1 MVSNPRLAGY
11 LTQALDH
18 ELSVVQQYLTQACL
32 CELWGEAKLAAYF
45 RREANEEQGHA
56 ARLICH
62 LLSLGLAPNG
72 TRLKPTR
79 PGRDLNEMLWL
90 DRQFEMDAVLLYQ
103 DALHYAER
111 CRDGA
116 AAALFAEL
124 LADEE
129 GHLAELE
136 RMLRELAEK
145 GCDPARFLEEI
156 CHA

>member
-1 MVSNPRLAGY
+1 MVANPRLAGY

-18 ELSVVQQYLTQACL
+18 ELSVVQQYLTQSCL
-32 CELWGEAKLAAYF
+32 CRLWREDGLAEYF
-45 RREANEEQGHA
+45 RREADEEQGHA
-56 ARLICH
+56 GKLICH

-72 TRLKPTR
+72 TRLKPVR
-79 PGRDLNEMLWL
+79 PGRDLREMLWL
-90 DRQFEMDAVLLYQ
+90 DRQWELDAVLLYQ

-129 GHLAELE
+129 GHLAELD
-136 RMLRELAEK
+136 RMLHELADK
-145 GCDPARFLEEI
+145 GCDPDRFLKEV
-156 CHA
+156 CHG

>member
-11 LTQALDH
+11 LTQALGH
-18 ELSVVQQYLTQACL
+18 EFSVVQQYLTQACL
-32 CELWGEAKLAAYF
+32 CELWGEEKLAAYF

-72 TRLKPTR
+72 TRLTPAR
-79 PGRDLNEMLWL
+79 PGRDLSEMLWL
-90 DRQFEMDAVLLYQ
+90 DRQFEQDAVRLYQ

-116 AAALFAEL
+116 ATALFAEL
-124 LADEE
+124 MADEE
-129 GHLAELE
+129 KHLAELD
-136 RMLRELAEK
+136 RMLAELAVR
-145 GCDPARFLEEI
+145 GCNPARFLEEI
-156 CHA
+156 CHG

>member
-1 MVSNPRLAGY
+1 MTSNPRLAGY

-18 ELSVVQQYLTQACL
+18 EQSVVQQYLTQSCL
-32 CELWGEAKLAAYF
+32 CRLWREDGLADYF
-45 RREANEEQGHA
+45 RREADEEQGHA
-56 ARLICH
+56 GKLICH

-72 TRLKPTR
+72 TRLKPVR
-79 PGRDLNEMLWL
+79 PGRDLREMLWL
-90 DRQFEMDAVLLYQ
+90 DRQWEMDAVRLYQ

-136 RMLRELAEK
+136 RMLRDLAEK
-145 GCDPARFLEEI
+145 GCDPDRFVMEV
-156 CHA
+156 CK